1 MKHRNRLFWLIL
13 FVAGVFLVYSTES
26 PLPFATRE
34 TVKAGIAP
42 AGATTP
48 HTVGNWLHGNSSADS
63 ASQTSATSFAS
74 STTSQ
79 ATSRSA
85 STPAGA
91 TPALN
96 IVQGRH
102 LKRTYYYHFDAN
114 LPHAE
119 HTVFTNAVR
128 AYNATGIVKVIPG
141 QGKRSDNQITFS
153 GYQKDMSQAS
163 LGTTELGEGGPTI
176 IVETLGAQVTV
187 INHARASL
195 NLAYPSQSINAAV
208 AMHELGHAL
217 GLDHSQSTDSVMY
230 PVTRGVTQLS
240 DGDIAGLKAI
250 YSQ

>member
-13 FVAGVFLVYSTES
+13 LVAGVFLIYSTES
-26 PLPFATRE
+26 PLPFASRE
-34 TVKAGIAP
+34 TVKAGIAQ
-42 AGATTP
+42 AWATTT

-63 ASQTSATSFAS
+63 ASQTSSSSFAS

-114 LPHAE
+114 LPQAE

-128 AYNATGIVKVIPG
+128 AYNATGIVKLIPG

-153 GYQKDMSQAS
+153 SYQKDMSQAS

-195 NLAYPSQSINAAV
+195 NLAYLSQSINAAV

>member
-13 FVAGVFLVYSTES
+13 LVAGVFLVYSTES
-26 PLPFATRE
+26 PLPFTTRE
-34 TVKAGIAP
+34 T
-42 AGATTP
+42 T

-63 ASQTSATSFAS
+63 ASQTSSTSLAS

-114 LPHAE
+114 LPQAE

-128 AYNATGIVKVIPG
+128 AYNATGIVKLIPG

-153 GYQKDMSQAS
+153 SYQKDMSQAS

-250 YSQ
+250 YAQ

>member
-13 FVAGVFLVYSTES
+13 LVAGVFLIYSTES
-26 PLPFATRE
+26 PLPFASRE
-34 TVKAGIAP
+34 TVKAGIAQ
-42 AGATTP
+42 AWATTT

-63 ASQTSATSFAS
+63 ASQTSSSSFAS

-114 LPHAE
+114 LPQAE

-128 AYNATGIVKVIPG
+128 AYNATGIVKLIPG

-153 GYQKDMSQAS
+153 SYQKDMSQAS

-187 INHARASL
+187 INHARACL
-195 NLAYPSQSINAAV
+195 NLAYPSHSLNAAV
-208 AMHELGHAL
+208 AMHEHGHGRIN
-217 GLDHSQSTDSVMY
+217 GL
-230 PVTRGVTQLS
+230 
-240 DGDIAGLKAI
+240 
-250 YSQ
+250 

>member
-34 TVKAGIAP
+34 TVKAGIAQ
-42 AGATTP
+42 AWATTT

-114 LPHAE
+114 LPQAE

-128 AYNATGIVKVIPG
+128 AYNATGIVKLIPG

-153 GYQKDMSQAS
+153 SYQKDMSQAS

>member
-13 FVAGVFLVYSTES
+13 LVAGVFLVYSTES
-26 PLPFATRE
+26 PLPFTTRE
-34 TVKAGIAP
+34 TVKAGIAQ
-42 AGATTP
+42 AWATTT

-63 ASQTSATSFAS
+63 ASQTSSTSLAS

-114 LPHAE
+114 LPQAE

-128 AYNATGIVKVIPG
+128 AYNATGIVKLIPG

-153 GYQKDMSQAS
+153 SYQKDMSQAS
-163 LGTTELGEGGPTI
+163 PTI

-250 YSQ
+250 YAQ

>member
-13 FVAGVFLVYSTES
+13 LVAGVFLVYSTES
-26 PLPFATRE
+26 PLPYTTRE
-34 TVKAGIAP
+34 TVKAGIAQ
-42 AGATTP
+42 AWNTTM

-63 ASQTSATSFAS
+63 ASQTSSSSFAS

-79 ATSRSA
+79 TTSRSA

-114 LPHAE
+114 LPQAE

-128 AYNATGIVKVIPG
+128 AYNATGIVKLIPG

-153 GYQKDMSQAS
+153 SYQKDMSQAS

-187 INHARASL
+187 
-195 NLAYPSQSINAAV
+195 
-208 AMHELGHAL
+208 
-217 GLDHSQSTDSVMY
+217 
-230 PVTRGVTQLS
+230 
-240 DGDIAGLKAI
+240 
-250 YSQ
+250 

>member
-1 MKHRNRLFWLIL
+1 M
-13 FVAGVFLVYSTES
+13 
-26 PLPFATRE
+26 
-34 TVKAGIAP
+34 
-42 AGATTP
+42 
-48 HTVGNWLHGNSSADS
+48 
-63 ASQTSATSFAS
+63 
-74 STTSQ
+74 
-79 ATSRSA
+79 
-85 STPAGA
+85 
-91 TPALN
+91 N

-114 LPHAE
+114 LPQAE

-128 AYNATGIVKVIPG
+128 AYNATGIVKLIPG

-153 GYQKDMSQAS
+153 SYQKDMSQAS